1 MDRDRQNYYDSE
13 QEQPVRSQRQHKP
26 HGSTSQ
32 RRKPSGS
39 SASRQRRP
47 SGGTAT
53 RRRPE
58 SSGTRS
64 RSAGNPQRKTGKKK
78 PARQNI
84 SYGRMVDQRFGVR
97 LLTALALVVAV
108 ILCCIVFFRVSTVS
122 VVGNEKYTQEQ
133 IAEASGIAE
142 GDALLLINK
151 NAAAARI
158 MAQLPYVDQVRIG
171 TSFPNVVRL
180 EVVELDTAY
189 AVAAT
194 DGTYWLINSEGRV
207 VEETTGKAASDYL
220 TIEGFM
226 VQPTAPGETVEA
238 SREDDRETDA
248 EEETADAEETAA
260 EETAPVDDSKPKDRM
275 AVAMEIIRCLESYNG
290 TTGITLIDVSSL
302 YDIKV
307 WYGTQYQVNMG
318 ANVDIPYKVEYMLA
332 AIGQLNDYEAGV
344 LDLTFQEEKVARFV
358 PWTNE

>member
-1 MDRDRQNYYDSE
+1 MDRDRQDYYETE
-13 QEQPVRSQRQHKP
+13 QEQPAQPVRQRKTS
-26 HGSTSQ
+26 GST
-32 RRKPSGS
+32 
-39 SASRQRRP
+39 ATRQRKP
-47 SGGTAT
+47 SGGTAARQRKPGTQT
-53 RRRPE
+53 RQRPAAAQSTSRTTQRRP
-58 SSGTRS
+58 
-64 RSAGNPQRKTGKKK
+64 AQKKK
-78 PARQNI
+78 KKKTAKTTVPF
-84 SYGRMVDQRFGVR
+84 GRMFDSRFGVR

-108 ILCCIVFFRVSTVS
+108 ILCCIVFFRVSTIS
-122 VVGNEKYTQEQ
+122 VTGNETYSQEQ
-133 IAEASGIAE
+133 IAEASGLAE

-171 TSFPNVVRL
+171 TSFPNVVRIK
-180 EVVELDTAY
+180 VVELDTAY

-207 VEETTGKAASDYL
+207 VEETTGKDAADYL
-220 TIEGFM
+220 LLEGFM

-238 SREDDRETDA
+238 SREDTE
-248 EEETADAEETAA
+248 EVPGEETAEETAA
-260 EETAPVDDSKPKDRM
+260 ETDETAVPEDDSKPKERM

-290 TTGITLIDVSSL
+290 TEGITLIDVSSL
-302 YDIKV
+302 YDIKI

-318 ANVDIPYKVEYMLA
+318 ANVDIAYKVEYMLA

>member
-1 MDRDRQNYYDSE
+1 MDRDRQEYYETE
-13 QEQPVRSQRQHKP
+13 QEQPAQPARQ
-26 HGSTSQ
+26 
-32 RRKPSGS
+32 RKPSGS
-39 SASRQRRP
+39 TAARQRKP

-53 RRRPE
+53 RQRKSASQPRQQSAPSKNTSGSTKRRP
-58 SSGTRS
+58 T
-64 RSAGNPQRKTGKKK
+64 QKKK
-78 PARQNI
+78 KKKTAKTTVPF
-84 SYGRMVDQRFGVR
+84 GRMFDSRFGVR

-108 ILCCIVFFRVSTVS
+108 ILCCIVFFRVSTIS
-122 VVGNEKYTQEQ
+122 VTGNETYSQEQ
-133 IAEASGIAE
+133 IAEASGLAE
-142 GDALLLINK
+142 GDALRLINK

-171 TSFPNVVRL
+171 TSFPNVVRI

-207 VEETTGKAASDYL
+207 VEETTGKDAADYL
-220 TIEGFM
+220 LLEGFM
-226 VQPTAPGETVEA
+226 VQPAAPGETVEA
-238 SREDDRETDA
+238 SREDTE
-248 EEETADAEETAA
+248 EVPEETTEETTGEAEETAVP
-260 EETAPVDDSKPKDRM
+260 EDDSKPKERM

-290 TTGITLIDVSSL
+290 TEGITLIDVSSL
-302 YDIKV
+302 YDIKI
-307 WYGTQYQVNMG
+307 WYGTQYQVNLG
-318 ANVDIPYKVEYMLA
+318 ANVDIAYKVEYMLA